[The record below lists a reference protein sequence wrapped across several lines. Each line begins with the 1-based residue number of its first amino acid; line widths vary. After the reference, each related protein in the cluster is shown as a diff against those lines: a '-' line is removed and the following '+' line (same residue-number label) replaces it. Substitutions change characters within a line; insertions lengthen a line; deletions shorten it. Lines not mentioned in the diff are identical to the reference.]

1 MSHSGRWQVARPGL
15 GGVNFV
21 RSDGTVLARNLF
33 RAGRGARL
41 RSASSRGRFVA
52 IASATAVLALT
63 CLILA
68 ASYVVY
74 AERAV
79 HDGARFPMSAAA
91 SKNDTKVLWKTG
103 FDTLSDRLQHSVVLI
118 EPVAKDAPL
127 PPGLDRWPDPGQVF
141 LSPQLARDG
150 HNEGIE
156 LRYGHV
162 VGQIAA
168 PGLSVPD
175 ERLAYVRPLPGQMPP
190 NAQPVASFG
199 FPPVPAWQA
208 TTNVIFGETLQI
220 LGLEVFLPLVAGF
233 ALLPALVLLY
243 VAGGV
248 GAEERARR
256 DLLLESLGATPWAR
270 RWMRLGDVLAPMLAG
285 LALACAAAGTL
296 LVTGLRIPV
305 TGFVLPTT
313 YLWGQVWLMAGSV
326 VVAAL
331 IALAT
336 TVLPAHRRARSATRP
351 ARSRGQLS
359 PWVALSSPA
368 ALFLAVR
375 LPSFV
380 DPGQSELWG
389 FIYKGGVALTLVTL
403 PLSLAVVASL
413 LGRGLR
419 THGRRRGSP
428 GAVIAGS
435 WMSASPKVVVR
446 SCAGV
451 VLGVCVILQAQL
463 WVSQNGE
470 NARRAMADQAVLE
483 GRVAQMK
490 IPDTVSLGPFLKGLP
505 TGTSAALLSQSVDQ
519 AAARV
524 QGSCATL
531 TQLALPCGAQ
541 TTVSQVQLRAQ
552 VLWVNVTTAPKIDT
566 DVRSEIAPV
575 RGQENLL
582 LVTGEARDSID
593 LPRLKQL
600 SYQTI
605 PGTPVVE
612 LAGDTWLTGAQS
624 RANQGSWILVFGFVA
639 IVIVALTLALDAAGQ
654 FRRQSASLAP
664 LATLTG
670 ERRIFWAVSGWTVM
684 APMILGA
691 WASVLVSIALGDPLT
706 RTASLELSNVLL
718 LGVPSTLSL
727 LAIATWATV
736 ARAAESSA
744 LSWRPRAE

>member
-1 MSHSGRWQVARPGL
+1 M
-15 GGVNFV
+15 
-21 RSDGTVLARNLF
+21 RSNDTVLARNLF

-41 RSASSRGRFVA
+41 RSASSRGRFIA
-52 IASATAVLALT
+52 MASATAVLALT

-68 ASYVVY
+68 ASYAVY
-74 AERAV
+74 AERAI
-79 HDGARFPMSAAA
+79 HDGARFPMGAA
-91 SKNDTKVLWKTG
+91 SKSDTNVLWTAG
-103 FDTLSDRLQHSVVLI
+103 FDTLSDHLQHSVVLI

-141 LSPQLARDG
+141 ISPQLVRDG
-150 HNEGIE
+150 QKEGIE
-156 LRYGHV
+156 FRYGHM

-168 PGLSVPD
+168 SGLSVPD
-175 ERLAYVRPLPGQMPP
+175 ERLAYVRPLAGHMPP
-190 NAQPVASFG
+190 NAQLVAGFG
-199 FPPVPAWQA
+199 LPPVPAWQA

-270 RWMRLGDVLAPMLAG
+270 RWMRLGDVLAPLLSG
-285 LALACAAAGTL
+285 LALACVAAGTL

-305 TGFVLPTT
+305 TRFVLPTT
-313 YLWGQVWLMAGSV
+313 HLWGQVWLLTGAV
-326 VVAAL
+326 AVAAL
-331 IALAT
+331 IALAS

-351 ARSRGQLS
+351 ARSRAKLS
-359 PWVALSSPA
+359 PWVVLSCPV

-380 DPGQSELWG
+380 DPAQGELWG
-389 FIYKGGVALTLVTL
+389 VVYKGGVALTLITL

-413 LGRGLR
+413 LGHGLR

-428 GAVIAGS
+428 GAVVAGS

-446 SCAGV
+446 SSAGV

-505 TGTSAALLSQSVDQ
+505 TGTSAALLSQPVDQ
-519 AAARV
+519 ADAKV

-531 TQLALPCGAQ
+531 TQLALPCEAQ
-541 TTVSQVQLRAQ
+541 ATMSEVNHRAQ
-552 VLWVNVTTAPKIDT
+552 VLWVNVTMAPKIDT
-566 DVRSEIAPV
+566 HVIAEVAPV

-582 LVTGEARDSID
+582 LLSGGGRDSID

-600 SYQTI
+600 SYRTV

-612 LAGDTWLTGAQS
+612 LAGDNWLTGAQS
-624 RANQGSWILVFGFVA
+624 RANQGLWILIFGFVA
-639 IVIVALTLALDAAGQ
+639 IVIVALTLALDAAAQ
-654 FRRQSASLAP
+654 FRRHSASLAP

-670 ERRIFWAVSGWTVM
+670 ERRVFWAVSGWTVLT
-684 APMILGA
+684 PMLLGA
-691 WASVLVSIALGDPLT
+691 WASVVVSVALSDPLT
-706 RTASLELSNVLL
+706 RTANLELSNVLL
-718 LGVPSTLSL
+718 LGVPLTLSL
-727 LAIATWATV
+727 LAIATWAIV
-736 ARAAESSA
+736 SRAASSSA